1 MSDTN
6 AFINA
11 YIDNSI
17 GMIHENISNILQLKS
32 QLKIA
37 NDTNSQKDALI
48 GNLYDEIERLKN
60 INSEMASLRQELEEC
75 VEAKHALKNK
85 VSHMDALSNQFSQ
98 MKSAILERDVR
109 IEQLSDEIERMRN
122 PESVLNT
129 KIKKTTKISQETQTV
144 ALSSTKA
151 ETDDF

>member
-60 INSEMASLRQELEEC
+60 INSEMANLRQELEEC

>member
-6 AFINA
+6 AFVNA

-37 NDTNSQKDALI
+37 NDTIAQKDALI
-48 GNLYDEIERLKN
+48 GNLYDEIGQLKN
-60 INSEMASLRQELEEC
+60 INSQMASLREELEEC
-75 VEAKHALKNK
+75 ADANHALKNK
-85 VSHMDALSNQFSQ
+85 ASHMDALTNQFSQ
-98 MKSAILERDVR
+98 MKAMIQERDAR
-109 IEQLSDEIERMRN
+109 IEKLNSEIEIMKN
-122 PESVLNT
+122 PESALNN
-129 KIKKTTKISQETQTV
+129 KSKKTTKVSQESS
-144 ALSSTKA
+144 SSTKA

>member
-6 AFINA
+6 AFVNA

-37 NDTNSQKDALI
+37 NDTIAQKDALI
-48 GNLYDEIERLKN
+48 GNLYGEIEQLKN

-75 VEAKHALKNK
+75 IEAKHALKNK
-85 VSHMDALSNQFSQ
+85 TSHMDALSNQFSQ
-98 MKSAILERDVR
+98 LKSAILEKDTR
-109 IEQLSDEIERMRN
+109 IEQLSEEIERMKN
-122 PESVLNT
+122 PESALNN
-129 KIKKTTKISQETQTV
+129 KSKKTTKVSQESS
-144 ALSSTKA
+144 SSTKA

>member
-6 AFINA
+6 AFVNA

-37 NDTNSQKDALI
+37 NDTIAQKDALI
-48 GNLYDEIERLKN
+48 GNLYGEIEQLKN

-75 VEAKHALKNK
+75 IEAKHALKNK
-85 VSHMDALSNQFSQ
+85 TSHMDALTNQFSQ
-98 MKSAILERDVR
+98 LKSAILEKDTR
-109 IEQLSDEIERMRN
+109 IEQLSEEIERMKN
-122 PESVLNT
+122 PESALNN
-129 KIKKTTKISQETQTV
+129 KSKKTTKVSQESS
-144 ALSSTKA
+144 SSTKA